1 MSRRTTSPTTD
12 DPPRSVQFNKTVEY
26 QSTDKKITSSV
37 FDRIGGND
45 DSGSAHQVTRAAVR
59 KISPPRKIEN
69 VAPKFANTKL
79 SIQLDNDNKNGNSD
93 SENKISRIPTFF
105 HKKYSNITD
114 DDWHELDELLSQH
127 NVNTVSGLKKQLKLL
142 KRRQKLGSKESLV
155 ETEKKCE
162 EFRKKAEQ
170 LEAQLVANST
180 DASEVKWENHHLK
193 QRLANQ
199 PNADTNSD
207 EVKTILAAK
216 DTIYEEIHSKYKTQT
231 LEYKLLQESFMNLKN
246 QYCKQLDSAN
256 EIKQDQQTKI
266 FVLEDQTVRL
276 REQLAEAREQA
287 EREVVA
293 VPLKRSSRE
302 NSSDSG
308 ISKREFNALHEKYS
322 RYRVIYLK

>member
-1 MSRRTTSPTTD
+1 
-12 DPPRSVQFNKTVEY
+12 
-26 QSTDKKITSSV
+26 
-37 FDRIGGND
+37 
-45 DSGSAHQVTRAAVR
+45 
-59 KISPPRKIEN
+59 
-69 VAPKFANTKL
+69 
-79 SIQLDNDNKNGNSD
+79 
-93 SENKISRIPTFF
+93 
-105 HKKYSNITD
+105 
-114 DDWHELDELLSQH
+114 
-127 NVNTVSGLKKQLKLL
+127 VSGLKKQLKLL

-155 ETEKKCE
+155 DTEKKCE
-162 EFRKKAEQ
+162 EHRKKAEQ

-231 LEYKLLQESFMNLKN
+231 LEYKLLQESFTNLKA

-256 EIKQDQQTKI
+256 EIKSDQQTKI
-266 FVLEDQTVRL
+266 VVLEDQTTRL

-302 NSSDSG
+302 NSTESG
-308 ISKREFNALHEKYS
+308 ISKREFNSLHEKYT
-322 RYRVIYLK
+322 RYAKKEQRAS